1 MEQVVA
7 PDKKPLGPLNKAPIR
22 LFWIP
27 WAPGAHRTP
36 EDEQK
41 GPLETSG
48 DQGLKFG
55 SHWLPWSYM
64 VRPQVKLFCK
74 KRFFLLLKCPPPP
87 KKNSGPN
94 SKSFWFWRGLPWG
107 PLRPLPPLGESWV
120 RDCTLMK
127 QIWSTLVLPNSI
139 TLLSL
144 WRYGFQLN

>member
-1 MEQVVA
+1 MGPWSQLGPQIKCPMEQVVA

-64 VRPQVKLFCK
+64 VGPQVKLLCK
-74 KRFFLLLKCPPPP
+74 KTFFLLKSPPP
-87 KKNSGPN
+87 KIVVQIRRVFGFGGVTLGP
-94 SKSFWFWRGLPWG
+94 SQTST
-107 PLRPLPPLGESWV
+107 PLG
-120 RDCTLMK
+120 RILGT
-127 QIWSTLVLPNSI
+127 
-139 TLLSL
+139 
-144 WRYGFQLN
+144 